1 MKKDFLPAQRWV
13 RVLPPIMIACIV
25 SYMDRV
31 NISFSVAGGM
41 LSSLGM
47 TASLAGLAGGV
58 FFVGY
63 MLLQIPAGQIS
74 SFGNGKKFIAWS
86 LIAWF
91 FISVLTGLVTN
102 KYQLLALRFMLGVAE
117 GGMLPVMLSIISNW
131 FPDNERGRANAI
143 MILFVPIAGILTAP
157 LSGSIISVLGWR
169 WLYIIEGC
177 FCIPGLI
184 YWLFAIDNRPSEAK
198 WLSAEEKQYL
208 ITTIEKER
216 ALHKVEDEGKNIS
229 FSQVFKKDIFWKLI
243 FINFFYQTGVY
254 GYTLWLPSILKTLT
268 HASIGRVGLLS
279 TIPFIGMMIG
289 MLLVSYLSDK
299 TGRRRIFVVIPL
311 AVFAICLLL
320 SVYYQHNVVVSYIFL
335 VGCGVCLQAPAGI
348 FWTIPTMVFPAEI
361 AGGARGAINALG
373 NLGGFCGPFLVGY
386 LIQHYTES
394 SGILCLSAALVIAT
408 ALVFTLPKTKREDC
422 SVPVPEIVSG

>member
-1 MKKDFLPAQRWV
+1 MKKDFIPAQRWI

-31 NISFSVAGGM
+31 NISFSIAGGM
-41 LSSLGM
+41 LSSLDM
-47 TASLAGLAGGV
+47 TASMAGLAGGV

-86 LIAWF
+86 LVAWF
-91 FISVLTGLVTN
+91 IISVLTGLVTN
-102 KYQLLALRFMLGVAE
+102 RYELLALRFLLGVAE

-131 FPDNERGRANAI
+131 FPDHERGRANAI
-143 MILFVPIAGILTAP
+143 MILFVPIAGMLTAP
-157 LSGSIISVLGWR
+157 LSGSIISFLNWR

-184 YWLFAIDNRPSEAK
+184 YWLFAVDNRPSEAK
-198 WLSAEEKQYL
+198 WLSAEEKNYL
-208 ITTIEKER
+208 ISTIEKER
-216 ALHKVEDEGKNIS
+216 AIHKLEDEHTNVS

-268 HASIGRVGLLS
+268 HASIENVGFLS
-279 TIPFIGMMIG
+279 TVPFIGMMIG
-289 MLLVSYLSDK
+289 MILVSYLSDK

-311 AVFAICLLL
+311 AVFAVCLLM
-320 SVYYQHNVVVSYIFL
+320 SVYYQHNVVVAYIFL
-335 VGCGVCLQAPAGI
+335 VGCGVCLQAPAGV
-348 FWTIPTMVFPAEI
+348 FWTIPTMAFPAEI

-373 NLGGFCGPFLVGY
+373 NLGGFCGPFIVGY
-386 LIQHYTES
+386 LIQHYTEN
-394 SGILCLSAALVIAT
+394 SGILCLSGALVIAT
-408 ALVFTLPKTKREDC
+408 ALVFTLPKTKRESG
-422 SVPVPEIVSG
+422 SVRLSESVSS